1 MALVRGLIREVA
13 AVAWSGRE
21 RKEGNTG
28 CLLWTT
34 GVLSYGS
41 LWEKHP
47 QNSPSEQSHKR
58 GAKAPDNR
66 LVTLQHAA
74 QAVLILQNQQAA

>member
-13 AVAWSGRE
+13 AGVWSQGKKGGQYRMPSVDHWISKPLGE
-21 RKEGNTG
+21 T
-28 CLLWTT
+28 
-34 GVLSYGS
+34 
-41 LWEKHP
+41 
-47 QNSPSEQSHKR
+47 PSEQSHKR
-58 GAKAPDNR
+58 GEKAPGNR